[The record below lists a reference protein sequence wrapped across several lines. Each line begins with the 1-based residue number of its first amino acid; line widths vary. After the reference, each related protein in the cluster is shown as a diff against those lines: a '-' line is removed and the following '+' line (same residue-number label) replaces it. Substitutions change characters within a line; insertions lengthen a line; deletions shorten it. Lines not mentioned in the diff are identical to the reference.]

1 MIKKIFLLLIILAAA
16 VYFIGSSVLNK
27 GIKTAVEKFGPQVT
41 QTPVLLEAVNLSILS
56 GKGTLTGLNVGN
68 PEGFKSEYIFALG
81 QIDVEVDTGSIFS
94 DKIIINKIHIQQPQI
109 SYEKTL
115 SSSNIK
121 ALLKNIEAFSGPS
134 EETPAADAEAEE
146 TAEAGAQKQVVIK
159 QLIIEDG
166 SVYVGLLGAG
176 SNVPLPRIE
185 MNNLGEDGNKKSVAE
200 TIDLVLTEVLK
211 SIGPAMSGAGD
222 LLQEG
227 GKAVLDNA
235 KQLGAEKASEAAGEA
250 VKKATEAADEAVSKA
265 TEAADEAVSKA
276 TEAADEAVKKAT
288 EGIKGLF
295 GK

>member
-16 VYFIGSSVLNK
+16 VYFIGSSTLNK
-27 GIKTAVEKFGPQVT
+27 GIKTAVETFGPQVT

-68 PEGFKSEYIFALG
+68 PEGFKSEHIFALG

-94 DKIIINKIHIQQPQI
+94 DKIIINKIHIQQPEI

-115 SSSNIK
+115 SGSNIK
-121 ALLKNIEAFSGPS
+121 TLLKNIEAFSGPA
-134 EETPAADAEAEE
+134 EEKADAEAEAADE
-146 TAEAGAQKQVVIK
+146 VGAQKQVVIK

-166 SVYVGLLGAG
+166 SIYVGLLGAG
-176 SNVPLPRIE
+176 SKVPLPRIE
-185 MNNLGEDGNKKSVAE
+185 MNNLGEDGNKKSVSE

-227 GKAVLDNA
+227 GKAFLDNA
-235 KQLGAEKASEAAGEA
+235 KQQGAEKASEAADAA
-250 VKKATEAADEAVSKA
+250 VTKATEAADEAV
-265 TEAADEAVSKA
+265 TKA